1 MDVVK
6 QLLTEAGVIGGIVDD
21 FDPLFQL
28 DVMFTDTRISLG
40 DVVLSPAQVQY
51 RPWFFEYLYDPAHP
65 EARELFLNPTLVTV
79 VISLNHISPLSF
91 PMILFNIFGQI
102 EAILLTLSE
111 IHN

>member
-1 MDVVK
+1 MVR
-6 QLLTEAGVIGGIVDD
+6 QLLTDAGVIGGVVDD

-51 RPWFFEYLYDPAHP
+51 RPWYFEYICDSAHP
-65 EARELFLNPTLVTV
+65 EVLEAFLEPSLVTV